1 MLDRQF
7 APIVVIDVEL
17 TGALPAI
24 PRTDASGGHYGRA
37 RVLVRLHTKP
47 LGAVDIEMADDGV
60 SASACANAIWQA
72 FGAKI
77 NEHLRSDGL
86 AETRGLG
93 ASGLPVVT
101 APSCLRARESL
112 MRNAPLASVIV
123 CTRNRPQVLAR
134 TLRSLEQLEYP
145 DFEVL
150 VIDSSSSSLTAD
162 LIRATFADAHYRH
175 VGDFAK
181 SAALNLGIEIA
192 SGEVVAFTDDDVIV
206 DRHWLIELVGALES
220 DRRVACA
227 TGLAFPLELAT
238 QAQVWFEESGGFT
251 EGFDRRILDP
261 EAPPERG
268 SLLPYA
274 TGKIGAGV
282 NMAWRRDVI
291 RSLGGFDLALDPGE
305 ELAAFFDALISGFK
319 IVYEPAAIVYHEHRR
334 TYEELR
340 RQLYWHGL
348 GLGAYLT
355 RCLVTQPARTPDFV
369 RRIPRGLSYGFS
381 SRSSRNRQKSRG
393 FPPGL
398 TRAEQ
403 IGVIVGPFAY
413 LKALF
418 KARRQSRRQG
428 GTATALPGQGRDR

>member
-7 APIVVIDVEL
+7 APIAVVDVEL
-17 TGALPAI
+17 TAALRAI
-24 PRTDASGGHYGRA
+24 PPRDANGDRYGRA

-47 LGAVDIEMADDGV
+47 LGSLDIEMAEDGV

-72 FGAKI
+72 LAEKI

-86 AETRGLG
+86 AEARGLG
-93 ASGLPVVT
+93 ASGLPAT
-101 APSCLRARESL
+101 TRPSCLGARESL
-112 MRNAPLASVIV
+112 MRNAPLATVIV
-123 CTRNRPQVLAR
+123 CTRNRHQALAR
-134 TLRSLEQLEYP
+134 TLRSLEGLEYP

-162 LIRATFADAHYRH
+162 VVRASFPNAHYRH
-175 VGDFAK
+175 VTDVGK
-181 SAALNLGIEIA
+181 SGELNLAGSRNIAIEIA
-192 SGEVVAFTDDDVIV
+192 SGDVVAFTDDDVVV
-206 DRHWLIELVGALES
+206 DRYWLVELAGALES

-261 EAPPERG
+261 EAPLERG

-291 RSLGGFDLALDPGE
+291 RGLGGFDLALEAAED
-305 ELAAFFDALISGFK
+305 LAAFFDALTSGFK

-334 TYEELR
+334 TYAEVR
-340 RQLYWHGL
+340 RQMYWHGL

-355 RCLVTQPARTPDFV
+355 RCLVTQPGRTPDFL

-381 SRSSRNRQKSRG
+381 PKSSRNRQKSPG

-398 TRAEQ
+398 TRTEQ
-403 IGVIVGPFAY
+403 LGFILGPFAY
-413 LKALF
+413 LAARF
-418 KARRQSRRQG
+418 KARR
-428 GTATALPGQGRDR
+428 GTV